1 MPASIPILVGITER
15 SDGVF
20 RKKRIE
26 FYHIFRL
33 QNSLD
38 PMYVPAARK
47 KNCCRRGTSR
57 SPCPRRPNLLLLPP
71 DPIFTTRSANS
82 RKFLPFDLFFRSTY
96 TFSTKR
102 RVKSGSI
109 RASSCDADRNS
120 GPERSYSRFPARH
133 AIPSPGFRRP
143 KVEGL
148 SALEPVTR
156 HSALH
161 AMRQVD
167 RSRWM
172 DRSDINVDAG
182 R

>member
-47 KNCCRRGTSR
+47 KNCCRRRIAVTVSAQTKLIIITPR
-57 SPCPRRPNLLLLPP
+57 SYLYDSIGQLSK
-71 DPIFTTRSANS
+71 I
-82 RKFLPFDLFFRSTY
+82 LPFDLFFRSTY

>member
-1 MPASIPILVGITER
+1 MYPRLE
-15 SDGVF
+15 
-20 RKKRIE
+20 KKT
-26 FYHIFRL
+26 
-33 QNSLD
+33 
-38 PMYVPAARK
+38 VVAAE
-47 KNCCRRGTSR
+47 SR

-71 DPIFTTRSANS
+71 RSYLYDS
-82 RKFLPFDLFFRSTY
+82 IGQLSKIPPFRSLFPIDVYFFDET
-96 TFSTKR
+96 TSKKR
-102 RVKSGSI
+102 EYP
-109 RASSCDADRNS
+109 CFDADRNS

>member
-1 MPASIPILVGITER
+1 MPASIPILVGIIER

-20 RKKRIE
+20 RKRRIE

-47 KNCCRRGTSR
+47 KNCCRRRIAITVSAQTKLIIITPR
-57 SPCPRRPNLLLLPP
+57 SYLYDSIGQLSKIPP
-71 DPIFTTRSANS
+71 
-82 RKFLPFDLFFRSTY
+82 FRSLFPIDVYFFDETA
-96 TFSTKR
+96 SKKR
-102 RVKSGSI
+102 EYP
-109 RASSCDADRNS
+109 CFDADRNS